1 MKAKAKKIVAYAAV
15 VVVLGSL
22 GLYASMEDYQ
32 KQNMAKLVS
41 QTFSQIQN

>member
-1 MKAKAKKIVAYAAV
+1 MKVKTQKIVAYTAL

-32 KQNMAKLVS
+32 KQNMAKLFS
-41 QTFSQIQN
+41 QTFS